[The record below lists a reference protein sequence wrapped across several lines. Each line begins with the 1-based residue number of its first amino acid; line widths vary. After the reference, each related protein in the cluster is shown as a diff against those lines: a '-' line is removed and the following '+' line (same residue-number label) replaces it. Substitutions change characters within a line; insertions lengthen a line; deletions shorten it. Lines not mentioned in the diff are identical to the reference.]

1 MKEAVKQWLSSSR
14 KKIKS
19 TPLEGADLDQL
30 ENLLKEP
37 TQVTLYLTARS
48 TNMRSG
54 IVAWALFDPSKAH
67 EPELMSD
74 DPPYKSVLDAVSHGW
89 HVAQYP
95 IINLYQYKDLDND
108 YVGFDFILE
117 KWI

>member
-19 TPLEGADLDQL
+19 TPLEGTDLDQL

-74 DPPYKSVLDAVSHGW
+74 KPPYKSVLDAVGHGW